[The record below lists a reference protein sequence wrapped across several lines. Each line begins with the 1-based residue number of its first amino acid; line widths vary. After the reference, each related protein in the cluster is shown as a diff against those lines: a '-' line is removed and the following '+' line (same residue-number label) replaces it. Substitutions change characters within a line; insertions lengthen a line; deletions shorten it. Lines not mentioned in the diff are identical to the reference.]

1 MADLEETLRP
11 FVDSGQVPGLVAL
24 VARGEDVEVVTLGTR
39 DATGAPMSRD
49 SLFRG
54 ASISKPVTAA
64 LTMSLVEDGSIE
76 LDAPVADLLPE
87 LADPPVLRTLESPL
101 DDTVACARPITARH
115 LLTGTAGHGF
125 CTWESAVTPL
135 LTERLHQAA
144 DDIHEVPAPDEW
156 MRRLATIPLMHQP
169 GDGWTYN
176 ASYDVLGVLIARA
189 AGQDLADALAERL
202 LDPLGMTDTGFHVPA
217 DEVDRLTTMYGAD
230 DGGLVVRDQPDGY
243 FTRPPAFPSGSGGL
257 VTTVDDWLA
266 FGRMLVAGGEGPRG
280 RVLATES
287 VRELTTDHTTA
298 RHRELGGF
306 FLDGQ
311 GWGFGGGVDTQ
322 VIDPWNVIG
331 RYGWVGGTGTSA
343 YVHPD
348 GTVAVLLTQVVLGS
362 PGIEELLE
370 AFWTATRQAHPVG
383 RLSPPGG
390 SLPWTHD

>member
-1 MADLEETLRP
+1 MADLEETLHP
-11 FVDSGQVPGLVAL
+11 FVESGDVPGLVAL
-24 VARGEDVEVVTLGTR
+24 VAQGEDVEVVTLGIQDSSGT
-39 DATGAPMSRD
+39 PMARD

-54 ASISKPVTAA
+54 ASITKPVTAA
-64 LTMSLVEDGSIE
+64 LAMTLVEDGHID

-87 LADPPVLRTLESPL
+87 LAAPRVLRTLESPL
-101 DDTVACARPITARH
+101 DDTIACERPITARH

-125 CTWESAVTPL
+125 STWESAVTPL
-135 LTERLHQAA
+135 LTEQLHQAA

-176 ASYDVLGVLIARA
+176 ASYDVLGVLVARA
-189 AGQDLADALAERL
+189 AGHDLADLVAERL
-202 LDPLGMTDTGFHVPA
+202 LDPLGMVDTGFHVPA
-217 DEVDRLTTMYGAD
+217 GKVDRLTTMYGAD
-230 DGGLVVRDQPDGY
+230 DGALVVRDEPDGF
-243 FTRPPAFPSGSGGL
+243 FTRAPAFPSGSGGL

-266 FGRMLVAGGEGPRG
+266 FGRMLVDGGGD
-280 RVLATES
+280 VLSADS
-287 VRELTTDHTTA
+287 VRQMTTDHTTP
-298 RHRELGGF
+298 RHREMGGF

-311 GWGFGGGVDTQ
+311 GWGFGGGVDTEL
-322 VIDPWNVIG
+322 VDPWNVVG

-362 PGIEELLE
+362 PGIEELLK
-370 AFWTATRQAHPVG
+370 AFWTATAASAHPVG
-383 RLSPPGG
+383 RLSSAGG